1 MSKTAVGLFE
11 NPVVADQVVH
21 DLDASAFPRDEIR
34 VLREPLDLG
43 GSGLMST
50 PHLDFEVG
58 LEREL
63 TAIGATV
70 NEANAYADGV
80 RRGGVLVFATGS
92 NEAVADAGRIMNR
105 RGAMEVETLVG
116 REPNTAILTGDD
128 LPSAR
133 ESETQTGRIRD
144 ASGGARVF
152 IW

>member
-11 NPVVADQVVH
+11 DPIVADQVVH
-21 DLDASAFPRDEIR
+21 ELDANAFPRHEIR

-70 NEANAYADGV
+70 KEANAYAAGV
-80 RRGGVLVFATGS
+80 RHGGVLVFATGS
-92 NEAVADAGRIMNR
+92 NEEVEDAGRIMNR
-105 RGAMEVETLVG
+105 RGAIEVEKLVG
-116 REPNTAILTGDD
+116 SEPNTTILTGGEIPAAPD
-128 LPSAR
+128 
-133 ESETQTGRIRD
+133 SETQTGRIRD